1 MSNEILIQRVQQAL
15 SAAADRID
23 VTVPPPALR
32 GAKPQAAGRSRSMT
46 ARWLLPAAAAS
57 AVAAVLAAGVLA
69 WHHHD
74 TAAAATQV
82 TVSGNVADVGG
93 VRFPVPIGWR
103 TQVTS
108 SHSTAVHVCVA
119 AQPAAP
125 CDGVEL
131 DIAVPGWFGHTNILP
146 QPPFFHQCSDGSGR
160 YILTDDHNPI
170 DVAGRAGVHE
180 WAYCGSK
187 PSAISHLWQLD
198 DGSLQIYSPPGR
210 YAAQIASMMA
220 GLDLAQWAHHPGP
233 QAYFFTS
240 ASSAPPTS

>member
-23 VTVPPPALR
+23 ITVPR
-32 GAKPQAAGRSRSMT
+32 QAAGVAKLRTAGQRRSGT
-46 ARWLLPAAAAS
+46 TRWLLPAAAAA
-57 AVAAVLAAGVLA
+57 AVAVVLAAGVLVL
-69 WHHHD
+69 HYRD

-103 TQVTS
+103 AGVTS
-108 SHSTAVHVCVA
+108 SNATAVHICVA

-125 CDGVEL
+125 CDGVRV
-131 DIAVPGWFGHTNILP
+131 DIAVPGWFGHTDILP
-146 QPPFFHQCSDGSGR
+146 QPPFFDQCVDGSSKD
-160 YILTDDHNPI
+160 ILTDDHNPI
-170 DVAGRAGVHE
+170 DVAGRAGIHE
-180 WAYCGSK
+180 WGYCGSQ
-187 PSAISHLWQLD
+187 PSAVSHLWQLD

-210 YAAQIASMMA
+210 YAALIASMVA

-233 QAYFFTS
+233 QVNFFTS
-240 ASSAPPTS
+240 ASSAAPTS